1 MEFRRVVM
9 QRNVWYMAIST
20 IVLLVIIN
28 NCVYF
33 FITRNMLVDQL
44 DKELQVLGKQIE
56 SSVEQT
62 RMGSQMFED
71 QIGRELRSASIAAKY
86 ALNSDVEQV
95 SNGRLTELAKEL
107 DIEHITLLKKQDNKD
122 IVLYR
127 SSDPT
132 QLMKSTREWEP
143 WFRIFQELYEMKGIS
158 HEWVGMTLPF
168 FWSGP
173 YEVASTDY
181 EKIYK
186 WGYFYD
192 GTTNY
197 MIDPY
202 VDYEVLAKYNQET
215 GLDRLFENLKA
226 ANNSILEI
234 NIVNPDTFP
243 NDSVTVNKDGSIRE
257 HVVQR
262 PVLYGSYQYESSY
275 DEQDVK
281 KAYLNSEN
289 VSREEKLGNSHTYK
303 MFIPVE
309 ATNDKIAIVD
319 EDGDQMRGYVLVIV
333 SDYSLIQEQLRE
345 SIVRV
350 ALITIMVT
358 AIMLPIV
365 ITVMRYFRRLRDQA
379 VQVAQDTYI
388 EEINALFQSIRSQRH
403 DFINQVQTIHSLTK
417 MKMYDE
423 LEKFT
428 EAIAGEIHYV
438 NDFINIGNPTV
449 AALVRS
455 KISQAEG
462 YKIDFVRDV
471 KGVNLHAMAGKTLDI
486 NRILGNLIDNA
497 FDEVLKHHEQY
508 RKVILY
514 GREQDG
520 MLYLKVTNYC
530 ADANGTIKSPLFA
543 MGFTSKGGEHQGL
556 GLSIVSNLIK
566 QYKGELEVSAVD
578 EHYIEFLVVIPV

>member
-1 MEFRRVVM
+1 MDFRRVAM
-9 QRNVWYMAIST
+9 QRNIWYMAIST
-20 IVLLVIIN
+20 IVLLVVIN

-33 FITRNMLVDQL
+33 FITRSMLVEQL
-44 DKELQVLGKQIE
+44 DTELQVLGKQIE

-62 RMGSQMFED
+62 RKGSQMFED

-86 ALNSDVEQV
+86 AL
-95 SNGRLTELAKEL
+95 SNDIELITNDQLTGLATEL
-107 DIEHITLLKKQDNKD
+107 DISHITLLKQMDNKD
-122 IVLYR
+122 ILLYR
-127 SSDPT
+127 SSDPS
-132 QLMKSTREWEP
+132 QLMKSTRDWDP
-143 WFRIFQELYEMKGIS
+143 WFRIFNELYDLKTIS
-158 HEWVGMTLPF
+158 HEWVGMTLPS

-173 YEVASTDY
+173 YEVASTDNK
-181 EKIYK
+181 KIYK

-192 GTTNY
+192 GTTNF

-202 VDYEVLAKYNQET
+202 VDNVAMTNYNQAT
-215 GLDRLFENLKA
+215 GLDRLFENLKK
-226 ANNSILEI
+226 ANDSILEI
-234 NIVNPDTFP
+234 SIVNPNTFP
-243 NDSVTVNKDGSIRE
+243 NDSVTVNKDGSVRE

-262 PVLYGSYQYESSY
+262 PVLYGSYDFPSSY

-281 KAYLNSEN
+281 KAYLESEN
-289 VSREEKLGNSHTYK
+289 VSRTEKIGGSHTYK
-303 MFIPVE
+303 MFIPVQVPD
-309 ATNDKIAIVD
+309 DKLAMVD
-319 EDGDQMRGYVLVIV
+319 ENGSEMGGYVLVIV
-333 SDYSLIQEQLRE
+333 SDYSLIQEKLLE
-345 SIVRV
+345 SIIRV
-350 ALITIMVT
+350 AIITIMVT

-365 ITVMRYFRRLRDQA
+365 ITVMRYFRKLREQA

-462 YKIDFVRDV
+462 FKIDFVRDV
-471 KGVNLHAMAGKTLDI
+471 KSVNLHAMAGKTLDI

-497 FDEVLKHHEQY
+497 FDEVLKHSEQN

-514 GREQDG
+514 GREQEG
-520 MLYLKVTNYC
+520 MLYLK
-530 ADANGTIKSPLFA
+530 
-543 MGFTSKGGEHQGL
+543 
-556 GLSIVSNLIK
+556 
-566 QYKGELEVSAVD
+566 
-578 EHYIEFLVVIPV
+578 

>member
-1 MEFRRVVM
+1 M
-9 QRNVWYMAIST
+9 QRNIWYMAIST

-33 FITRNMLVDQL
+33 FITRNMLVEQL
-44 DKELQVLGKQIE
+44 DKELEVLGKQIE

-62 RMGSQMFED
+62 RKGSQMFED
-71 QIGRELRSASIAAKY
+71 QIGRELRTASIAAKY
-86 ALNSDVEQV
+86 ALNNDIEQI
-95 SNGRLTELAKEL
+95 SNDQLTELATEL
-107 DIEHITLLKKQDNKD
+107 DLSHITLLRKMDDKD
-122 IVLYR
+122 ILLYR
-127 SSDPT
+127 SSDPS
-132 QLMKSTREWEP
+132 QIMKSTRDWDP
-143 WFRIFQELYEMKGIS
+143 WFRIFNELFDMKGIS
-158 HEWVGMTLPF
+158 HEWVGTSLPS

-181 EKIYK
+181 RKVYK

-197 MIDPY
+197 IIDPY
-202 VDYEVLAKYNQET
+202 VDYKAVANYNKAT
-215 GLDRLFENLKA
+215 GLDRLFENLKE
-226 ANNSILEI
+226 ANDSILEI
-234 NIVNPDTFP
+234 SIVNPDTFP
-243 NDSVTVNKDGSIRE
+243 NDRVTVNNDGSVRK

-262 PVLYGSYQYESSY
+262 PVLYGSYDFVSSY

-281 KAYLNSEN
+281 KAYLESEN
-289 VSREEKLGNSHTYK
+289 VSREEKIGSSHTYK
-303 MFIPVE
+303 MFIPVQV
-309 ATNDKIAIVD
+309 ADDKLAMVD
-319 EDGDQMRGYVLVIV
+319 EEGTEMSGYVLVIV
-333 SDYSLIQEQLRE
+333 SDYSLIKEKLLE
-345 SIVRV
+345 SIIRV
-350 ALITIMVT
+350 ALITIIVT
-358 AIMLPIV
+358 LIMLPIV
-365 ITVMRYFRRLRDQA
+365 IIVMRYFRKLRDQA
-379 VQVAQDTYI
+379 VQVAQETYI

-462 YKIDFVRDV
+462 FKIDFVRDV
-471 KGVNLHAMAGKTLDI
+471 KSVNLHALAGKTLDI

-497 FDEVLKHHEQY
+497 FDEVLKHSEQN

-514 GREQDG
+514 GREQEG

-530 ADANGTIKSPLFA
+530 KDACQTVNSPLFVT
-543 MGFTSKGGEHQGL
+543 GFTSKGGDHQGL
-556 GLSIVSNLIK
+556 GLSIVSELVK
-566 QYKGELEVSAVD
+566 QYKGELEVYEVD
-578 EHYIEFLVVIPV
+578 EHYIEFSVKIPV